1 MAIFAA
7 SDMDPSCQGRRY
19 RARVRQLLPEPADVD
34 PFEAHARAGRPA
46 PADRPWMALNMVT
59 STDGAIS
66 VAGRSGSLGSE
77 ADHQVFRA
85 IRAVGDVII
94 AAGGTV
100 RAEGYG
106 PPKPSE
112 SVRAARVA
120 RGQAP
125 YPRMVVVSGS
135 LDLDEHAPFFT
146 EAPEPPLVYTAATAP
161 ETRMAALGE
170 VADVQVAGERS
181 VDVRAMATHLGTL
194 GVRCAVVEGGG
205 ILNGHLLGAD
215 LIDEL
220 NLTLAPMLVGGT
232 ARRAVASA
240 EEHPR
245 DLVLAHLW
253 ESEGNLLA
261 RYVRPRRPDPPAT
274 RAPRPAR
281 PGVPTVRG

>member
-1 MAIFAA
+1 MTVLTAY
-7 SDMDPSCQGRRY
+7 DMDPSCQGRRY

-34 PFEAHARAGRPA
+34 AFAAHAAAARPT
-46 PADRPWMALNMVT
+46 PTDRPWMALNMVT

-66 VAGRSGSLGSE
+66 VGGRSGGLGSE

-85 IRAVGDVII
+85 IRAIGDVIV

-112 SVRAARVA
+112 AVRAARME

-135 LDLDEHAPFFT
+135 LDLDETSAYFT
-146 EAPEPPLVYTAATAP
+146 EAPERPLVYTAADAP
-161 ETRMAALGE
+161 ADRVAALRP
-170 VADVQVAGERS
+170 VADVHVAGEAS
-181 VDVRAMATHLGTL
+181 VDLATMARHLGSL

-205 ILNGHLLGAD
+205 ILNGHLLAAD
-215 LIDEL
+215 LVDEL

-232 ARRAVASA
+232 ARRAVAS
-240 EEHPR
+240 ELEHPR
-245 DLVLAHLW
+245 HLALAHLW
-253 ESEGNLLA
+253 ESDGNLLA
-261 RYVRPRRPDPPAT
+261 RYVRADAPERGADSSPAIT
-274 RAPRPAR
+274 P
-281 PGVPTVRG
+281 

>member
-1 MAIFAA
+1 MAVFTA

-34 PFEAHARAGRPA
+34 PFEAHARAARPA
-46 PADRPWMALNMVT
+46 PPGRPWFALNMVT

-85 IRAVGDVII
+85 IRGVGDVIV

-112 SVRAARVA
+112 AVRAARVA
-120 RGQAP
+120 RGQAE
-125 YPRMVVVSGS
+125 YPRMVVISGS
-135 LDLDEHAPFFT
+135 LDLDESSTYFT
-146 EAPEPPLVYTAATAP
+146 EAPEPPIVYTAASAP
-161 ETRMAALGE
+161 SDRVRALAA
-170 VADVQVAGERS
+170 VADVQVTGETS
-181 VDVRAMATHLGTL
+181 VAPAAMAAHLGSL

-205 ILNGHLLGAD
+205 ILNGHLLAAD

-220 NLTLAPMLVGGT
+220 NLTVSPMLVGGT

-240 EEHPR
+240 LEHPR
-245 DLVLAHLW
+245 HLELAHLW

-261 RYVRPRRPDPPAT
+261 RYVRTTSRADP
-274 RAPRPAR
+274 
-281 PGVPTVRG
+281 